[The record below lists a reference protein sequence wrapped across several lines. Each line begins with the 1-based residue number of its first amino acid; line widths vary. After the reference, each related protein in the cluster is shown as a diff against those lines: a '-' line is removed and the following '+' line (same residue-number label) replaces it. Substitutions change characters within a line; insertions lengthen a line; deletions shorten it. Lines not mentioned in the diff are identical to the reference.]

1 MMLLIGIHF
10 KKRELAERKPMPPK
24 REVASDGGPCHPA
37 LVPDGNPVAAQV
49 AQLVELHKLPL
60 VFDLDQGEQEVV
72 DHFTSQVNR

>member
-1 MMLLIGIHF
+1 
-10 KKRELAERKPMPPK
+10 MPPI
-24 REVASDGGPCHPA
+24 REVANVGDPRHPA

-72 DHFTSQVNR
+72 DHFTSQLNR

>member
-1 MMLLIGIHF
+1 MS
-10 KKRELAERKPMPPK
+10 PK
-24 REVASDGGPCHPA
+24 REVASDGNPCHPSP
-37 LVPDGNPVAAQV
+37 VPDGNQVAAQV

>member
-1 MMLLIGIHF
+1 
-10 KKRELAERKPMPPK
+10 MPPK
-24 REVASDGGPCHPA
+24 QEVASVGDPCHPA
-37 LVPDGNPVAAQV
+37 PVPDVNPVAAQV

>member
-1 MMLLIGIHF
+1 
-10 KKRELAERKPMPPK
+10 MPPK
-24 REVASDGGPCHPA
+24 REVASIGDPRHPD

-49 AQLVELHKLPL
+49 AQLVGLHKLPL

>member
-1 MMLLIGIHF
+1 MILLIGINF
-10 KKRELAERKPMPPK
+10 KKRELAERQPMPPK
-24 REVASDGGPCHPA
+24 REVANVGDPCHAA

>member
-1 MMLLIGIHF
+1 
-10 KKRELAERKPMPPK
+10 MPPK

-37 LVPDGNPVAAQV
+37 PVPDGNPAAAQV
-49 AQLVELHKLPL
+49 AQLVELQKLPL